1 MENENVKV
9 HPVKR
14 FFKAVGKALPDILL
28 YVGISCLVFSLV
40 FGLITAVENDAKFE
54 ALATENEYLK
64 GQIEWYQT
72 QLADAPCEPVPAI
85 TDGDSDE

>member
-64 GQIEWYQT
+64 GQIEWYQA
-72 QLADAPCEPVPAI
+72 QLVDEPYIQTPAI
-85 TDGDSDE
+85 TEGNPHE